1 MTVIRILGAVA
12 AILGLGFA
20 AALADDLPSIRQ
32 DVDRNLPQEQI
43 ARVFESHPLVFRGA
57 PPSTSAVYRERVNGV
72 VLIASTK
79 AVGTG
84 VLVSDDGDIVTNEHV
99 VHSAHSAQGS
109 EWVAVWFKPAPGT
122 RPARHSFLLAKVV
135 QRNAQRDLARI
146 RVVDALPPTA
156 KLIPMAKGKPAIGQ
170 DVFTIGHPKSDLWS
184 FAKGKIAQ
192 IHQEYRWKY
201 DDGIARSAT
210 AIETEAVVDPGSSG
224 GPLLD
229 ETGAIVGIVVGSVSP
244 GQGVYFAV
252 SVDHVHPLLR

>member
-1 MTVIRILGAVA
+1 MTVIRILGVVA
-12 AILGLGFA
+12 GILGLGFVV
-20 AALADDLPSIRQ
+20 ALADDLQSVRQ
-32 DVDRNLPQEQI
+32 DLDRSLPQEEI

-84 VLVSDDGDIVTNEHV
+84 VLVSEDGDIVTNEHV
-99 VHSAHSAQGS
+99 VHAAHSAQGY

-122 RPARHSFLLAKVV
+122 RPVRHRFLLAKVL
-135 QRNAQRDLARI
+135 QRNARRDLARI
-146 RVVDALPPTA
+146 RVVDGLPPTA
-156 KLIPMAKGKPAIGQ
+156 KLVPMAKAKPAIGQ
-170 DVFTIGHPKSDLWS
+170 HVFTIGHPKRDLWS

-192 IHQEYRWKY
+192 IHQDYRWKY
-201 DDGIARSAT
+201 ADGIARSAT
-210 AIETEAVVDPGSSG
+210 TIETEATVDPGSSG

-229 ETGAIVGIVVGSVSP
+229 ETGAIVGIVVGATSP

-252 SVDHVHPLLR
+252 SVDHVRPLLQ